1 MNVTTAEKAVAA
13 AAAVVV
19 VTADGPVPAG
29 RRRLYGL
36 RRRRG
41 GVHAGG

>member
-13 AAAVVV
+13 AAVMTV